1 MEVISKQSSLL
12 SKLPQLIH
20 QPKQL
25 QQLLLQ
31 LMFLLPLMQWAT
43 SLKPNLMEES
53 QSMCFHKELET
64 NAKVDKLQKYNTQVL
79 LLQMEKYLIHQFQE
93 ESQSL
98 SHSEKWE

>member
-31 LMFLLPLMQWAT
+31 LMFLLPLMQ
-43 SLKPNLMEES
+43 
-53 QSMCFHKELET
+53 
-64 NAKVDKLQKYNTQVL
+64 
-79 LLQMEKYLIHQFQE
+79 
-93 ESQSL
+93 
-98 SHSEKWE
+98 